1 MTSSGSTVLY
11 GAIPVQLKLSPVEKR
26 ALGRFGNLLCQR
38 VGALRPFVCLLADDA
53 HLRQLNLRFLGNDY
67 PTDVLSFP
75 AIGPSNQLG
84 EIAISL
90 ERAALQAAEFGHT
103 TLDEVRILLLHG
115 VLHLTGLDHDN
126 DDGRMAREE
135 KRWRGEFGLPETL
148 IARASRPG
156 TRSVKFKKGA
166 A

>member
-11 GAIPVQLKLSPVEKR
+11 GAIPAHLKLSPVEKR
-26 ALGRFGNLLCQR
+26 ALSQFGHLLCRR
-38 VGALRPFVCLLADDA
+38 VGGSRPFVCLLADDTC
-53 HLRQLNLRFLGNDY
+53 LRQLNLSFLGNDY
-67 PTDVLSFP
+67 PTDVLSFRT
-75 AIGPSNQLG
+75 IGPTNELG

-90 ERAALQAAEFGHT
+90 ERAAVQAAEFGHT

-115 VLHLTGLDHDN
+115 VLHLTGLDHES

-135 KRWRGEFGLPETL
+135 ERWRGEFGLPETL
-148 IARASRPG
+148 LARTSRPA
-156 TRSVKFKKGA
+156 RRVAKRKKGA